1 MCVHA
6 HAQSLQTLCDL
17 MNYSLPGSSVHGLFQ
32 ARIPGS
38 VAISYPGRSFQDKD
52 ENCVSCLFHW
62 QAHFLPLHH
71 LTAPLMAQLV
81 KNPPAMRE
89 TWVRSLRWEDHLKK
103 GKTTHSTM
111 LAWSMPWTVA
121 CQALLTM
128 GSTGKNTGVS
138 CHFFLPDPGIQP
150 MSPALAG
157 DSLPLRQV
165 GSPQV
170 LPR

>member
-1 MCVHA
+1 M
-6 HAQSLQTLCDL
+6 
-17 MNYSLPGSSVHGLFQ
+17 GSQ
-32 ARIPGS
+32 
-38 VAISYPGRSFQDKD
+38 K
-52 ENCVSCLFHW
+52 
-62 QAHFLPLHH
+62 
-71 LTAPLMAQLV
+71 
-81 KNPPAMRE
+81 
-89 TWVRSLRWEDHLKK
+89 VRHDW
-103 GKTTHSTM
+103 TTFTHSLTPSEKPCKQ
-111 LAWSMPWTVA
+111 LYLKINTTSLKPFLLLFFISGVVPDSFVTPWTVA